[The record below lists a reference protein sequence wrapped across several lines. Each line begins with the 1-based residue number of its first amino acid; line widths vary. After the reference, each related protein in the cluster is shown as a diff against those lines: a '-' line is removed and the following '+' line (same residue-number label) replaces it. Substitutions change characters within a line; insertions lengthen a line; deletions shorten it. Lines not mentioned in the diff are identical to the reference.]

1 MSFSALQ
8 GVSILHLDW
17 KYTTVELFSSLS
29 DIPWAMLLDS
39 ASDDHCDSRFDII
52 CLDPIATLV
61 TERDST
67 KISRY
72 RAHSLTSSSLS
83 QLNPFDLVKQ
93 ELAHYFPVQKS
104 SELPFS
110 GGAMGSFSYDLGRK
124 IEKIPEI
131 AADDIP
137 LPVMNI
143 GLYLWALVFDHQDQV
158 WSLVHYGSEQA
169 AQTSLAWLQAKLKIK
184 PKKPEFSLLGDWQ
197 PQLTKADYEVKFG
210 AIQEY
215 IQSGDCYQINLTQRF
230 SAKYQ
235 GNEWQAYLKLRESN
249 KAPFSAFIRL
259 PQGALLSI
267 SPERFIQLR
276 GEDIQTKP
284 IKGTSPRYPT
294 AAQDQQSATQLRHSA
309 KDRAENLMIVDLL
322 RNDLGKVAKPG
333 SVSVPHLFEIESFPA
348 VHHLVSTVTAQLDA
362 KYDATDLLK
371 ASFPGGS
378 ITGAPKIRAME
389 IIEEL
394 EPSRR
399 SLYCGSIGYISQDG
413 QMDTN
418 ITIRTLV
425 AIDGII
431 YCWAGGGIVVDSTAE
446 SEYKETYDKVSK
458 ILPVLQG

>member
-8 GVSILHLDW
+8 CASILRLDW
-17 KYTTVELFSSLS
+17 KYTTTDLFSFLA

-39 ASDDHCDSRFDII
+39 ASGDHCDSRFDII
-52 CLDPIATLV
+52 CLDPVATLV
-61 TERDST
+61 TQDHGTE
-67 KISRY
+67 ISRY
-72 RAHSLTSSSLS
+72 QDHGLTDSSVS

-143 GLYLWALVFDHQDQV
+143 GLYLWALVFDHQEQV
-158 WSLVHYGSEQA
+158 WSLVHYGSDEA
-169 AQTSLAWLQAKLKIK
+169 AQTSLTWLQAKLEIK
-184 PKKPEFSLLGDWQ
+184 PNRPEFCLVGDWQ
-197 PQLTKADYEVKFG
+197 PQLTKTDYEEKFD

-215 IQSGDCYQINLTQRF
+215 IQNGDCYQINLTQRF

-259 PQGALLSI
+259 SQGALLSI

-284 IKGTSPRYPT
+284 IKGTSPRYST
-294 AAQDQQSATQLRHSA
+294 AAEDQQSAIQLRHSA

-348 VHHLVSTVTAQLDA
+348 VHHLVSTVTAKLDA

-413 QMDTN
+413 QMDTS
-418 ITIRTLV
+418 ITIRSLV
-425 AIDGII
+425 AIDGTI

-458 ILPVLQG
+458 ILPILEG

>member
-1 MSFSALQ
+1 M
-8 GVSILHLDW
+8 SILRLDW
-17 KYTTVELFSSLS
+17 KYTTTELFSSLS
-29 DIPWAMLLDS
+29 DIPWAVLLDS
-39 ASDDHCDSRFDII
+39 ASADHCDSRFDII
-52 CLDPIATLV
+52 CLDPIVTLV
-61 TERDST
+61 TEGSHT
-67 KISRY
+67 EISRY
-72 RAHSLTSSSLS
+72 RDHSLTSSSLS
-83 QLNPFDLVKQ
+83 QINPFDLVKQ
-93 ELAHYFPVQKS
+93 ELSHNFPVQKS
-104 SELPFS
+104 STLPFS
-110 GGAMGSFSYDLGRK
+110 GGAMGSFNYDLGRK
-124 IEKIPEI
+124 IEKIPAI
-131 AADDIP
+131 AADDIS
-137 LPVMNI
+137 LPAMNI
-143 GLYLWALVFDHQDQV
+143 GLYLWALVFDHQAQA
-158 WSLVHYGSEQA
+158 WSLVHYGNEID
-169 AQTSLAWLQAKLKIK
+169 AQTSLTWLQGKLEHQSNKAQ
-184 PKKPEFSLLGDWQ
+184 FSLIGDWR
-197 PQLTKADYEVKFG
+197 PQLTKADYEEKFDV
-210 AIQEY
+210 IQAY

-235 GNEWQAYLKLRESN
+235 GDEWQAYLKLRESN

-294 AAQDQQSATQLRHSA
+294 QEQDQESALQLAHSA

-322 RNDLGKVAKPG
+322 RNDLGKVAKAG
-333 SVSVPHLFEIESFPA
+333 SVSVPHLFKIESFPA
-348 VHHLVSTVTAQLDA
+348 VHHLVSTVTAKLSPQ
-362 KYDATDLLK
+362 YQATDLLQ
-371 ASFPGGS
+371 ACFPGGS

-413 QMDTN
+413 QMDTS

-431 YCWAGGGIVVDSTAE
+431 HCWAGGGIVVDSTAE

-458 ILPVLQG
+458 ILPVLQA